1 MSELN
6 RQVLLV
12 DDEAN
17 LLEGLKRQ
25 LRKKYTVSIACS
37 GSAGLEML
45 AAHGPFAVVVS
56 DYNMPGMN
64 GTAFLAEVHRRA
76 PETVTVMLTGRPEL
90 SVAVS
95 ALHEGHI
102 FRFLQKPC
110 SQEMLE
116 QVLDDAIEQH
126 RLIDSER
133 VLKTQLNAKNEEL
146 QALNEDLENRVAQRT
161 ASIARL
167 QRFMTDLN
175 GIDSLEGVADLVV
188 ATVAEVMAS
197 WRVSIMLPEGNR
209 EYLRVVAAI
218 GIDDELKDSIRVPVG
233 GAIAGRVFAES
244 QSIVVEDAG
253 ELGEYRDRYDSA
265 FFASV
270 PLVSALLV
278 TPSGPVG
285 VLSVTEPLDGKPYA
299 AESLAHLRAIGEI
312 AAIALTNQIRL
323 RERNE
328 ARDATILALARL
340 AENRDPE
347 TGAHLERV
355 QTYCRML
362 SQTLG
367 RLPKY
372 IGVINRSF
380 VETIVRSSPLHDIG
394 KVGIP
399 DNVLLK
405 PGRLTPDEFE
415 IMKRHAA
422 IGGDTIRSLIN
433 QGRTQDFLQM
443 GMEIAYYHHE
453 KFNGKGYPFNLA
465 GEQIPLSARIVAVAD
480 VYDALTSK
488 RVYKAALS
496 HREAADIL
504 REDAGTHFDPEVVEA
519 FFSREQEYERLAV
532 ELADRVEEKMES
544 SAEAPVKPT
553 SESTEPAAV
562 DDRVANALTRR

>member
-1 MSELN
+1 MSNSN

-12 DDEAN
+12 DDETN

-25 LRKKYTVSIACS
+25 LRKKYVVSTACS
-37 GSAGLEML
+37 GPAGLEVL
-45 AAHGPFAVVVS
+45 ASKGPFAVVVS

-64 GTAFLAEVHRRA
+64 GAAFLAEVHRRA
-76 PETVTVMLTGRPEL
+76 PETVAVMLTGRPEL

-102 FRFLQKPC
+102 FRFLHKPC
-110 SQEMLE
+110 SLEMLE
-116 QVLDDAIEQH
+116 RALDEALEQH
-126 RLIDSER
+126 RLIHSER
-133 VLKTQLNAKNEEL
+133 ILTAELNAKNEEL
-146 QALNEDLENRVAQRT
+146 RALNEDLENLVARRT
-161 ASIARL
+161 ASIGRMQQFL
-167 QRFMTDLN
+167 TELN
-175 GIDSLEGVADLVV
+175 GIDSLESVADLVV
-188 ATVAEVMAS
+188 ATAAEIMAS
-197 WRVSIMLPEGNR
+197 RRVSLMLPEDNR
-209 EYLRVVAAI
+209 EYLRIAAAV
-218 GIDDELKDSIRVPVG
+218 GIDEDLKDGIRVPVG

-244 QSIVVEDAG
+244 QSIVVDDPG
-253 ELGEYRDRYDSA
+253 EMSDYGDRYDSA

-285 VLSVTEPLDGKPYA
+285 VLNVTEPLDGKPYPP
-299 AESLAHLRAIGEI
+299 ECMGQLRAIGEA
-312 AAIALTNQIRL
+312 AAIALTNQMRL

-355 QTYCRML
+355 QTYCRLL

-372 IGVINRSF
+372 VGVINRSF
-380 VETIVRSSPLHDIG
+380 IETIVRSSPLHDIG

-399 DNVLLK
+399 DSVLLK
-405 PGRLTPDEFE
+405 PGRLTPQEFE
-415 IMKRHAA
+415 IMKRHAV
-422 IGGDTIRSLIN
+422 IGGDTIKSIVN

-453 KFNGKGYPFNLA
+453 KYNGKGYPFGLA
-465 GEQIPLSARIVAVAD
+465 GDQIPLSARIVAVAD

-488 RVYKAALS
+488 RVYKTAMPPD
-496 HREAADIL
+496 EAAIIL
-504 REDAGTHFDPEVVEA
+504 RADAGKHFTPDVVEA
-519 FFSREQEYERLAV
+519 FFSREQEFAQLAV
-532 ELADRVEEKMES
+532 SLADQPDLAPTCSGEASASRGPVNTEEGL
-544 SAEAPVKPT
+544 T
-553 SESTEPAAV
+553 
-562 DDRVANALTRR
+562 NAFARR